1 MLVKVLKWIFSE
13 AQDGKDI
20 AGRIYIIGSEE
31 DQVRRWVKCG
41 NDAVTA
47 TDLYEALASMTSLPG
62 DHKTVV
68 LEPTPAELK
77 EDIPLKD
84 GIGSNANTSACT
96 MRLNLS
102 TTREP
107 MRS

>member
-20 AGRIYIIGSEE
+20 AGRIIGSEE

-47 TDLYEALASMTSLPG
+47 TDLCAHEALASMTCLPG

-68 LEPTPAELK
+68 LEPTPAELEDL
-77 EDIPLKD
+77 EDIPLKE
-84 GIGSNANTSACT
+84 GKGSNAKA
-96 MRLNLS
+96 LQLV
-102 TTREP
+102 P
-107 MRS
+107 